1 MPSSPS
7 KYAAQFELKEEVVE
21 EREGMGKGKGREH
34 AQFVSRHL
42 SRGRRKLSAFSLVT
56 SCYI

>member
-1 MPSSPS
+1 MPSSPF
-7 KYAAQFELKEEVVE
+7 KYAAQFELKE
-21 EREGMGKGKGREH
+21 REGKGKGREH